1 MSVEEQITQLIDKYE
16 HETNKN
22 QSEADLRAGYIDLLF
37 LALGWNV
44 YNDPQQSTNYRRE
57 GYIRGAGYVD
67 VGLEV
72 AGQPVLMLEAKSFGA
87 LPRSTERTYDR
98 SPEEKQ
104 LFRYARGKRIPYCIL
119 TNFERLNVFN
129 ADHERLILAF
139 DAPSSYLDRLSELL
153 RLSPERVKGGSLPA
167 WERQLEIKDIDEAFL
182 TSLQDWRKLLANAI
196 YKHNHTNPI
205 LETKGKFDFDKLMAA
220 VQRILD
226 RLILIRYADDK
237 EVLKTYDVTEGMLS
251 SYRKKGSYARPDDL
265 MRELID
271 FSHRMDDHHNT
282 TLFQPGHICEQVF
295 VPNEVLEK
303 VLTEINNISF
313 RKFTSDIL
321 GNTYETYLGTKLAI
335 KNGEIKSEERRDIR
349 KAGGIFYTPPM
360 IVRYIVDN
368 TLGYLLKEL
377 EKEHGLRAI
386 EKVKEIKVLDPA
398 CGSGSFL
405 IYAYHVLAQFYRRA
419 NERIENERLKLL
431 TSLSSADM
439 FQRLELFKQLPEP
452 LLDYPRHIL
461 EKQLYGVDIDPE
473 AAEIAAVNLTMQAF
487 AEARREKLPL
497 ILNENIKV
505 GNSLIS
511 GTEEELRRYFGDNWQ
526 AKRPFNWKAEFT
538 NIMDGGGFDVVL
550 GNPPYIQSR
559 NIVDDRERH
568 YYWASYTTDT
578 NHSDVFSF
586 FVQRGIAL
594 LKQGGFLSYILP
606 ATWLQLPSFS
616 SMRKLL
622 LGVSEVKKI
631 ATFEA
636 MRVFQHSEVES
647 LVLVAQKT
655 LQPALDNRCLHE
667 KFVDRDGVRVESI
680 GEISQALWQ
689 QLGII
694 NLVSDPAINSL
705 MTKLGSA
712 PRELPDLVE
721 VIGGLRTGDDAK
733 YLRWEKLGEDDRRL
747 LRGRNVFRYGYEWT
761 GEYVW
766 YRPDLMKSKQCA
778 APKEARFF
786 EAPEKLL
793 LRMIAGGQP
802 IAAYD
807 NQQFYLLQ
815 DNLLLPKSSRH
826 SLKYVLGI
834 LNSRL
839 MWFYLSNVVSNIAVT
854 QSVIKQLPVRCID
867 FDNPT
872 EKKIHDDLVTLVD
885 KTLSLNK
892 PLNDPA
898 FAGHREAIQ
907 KEIDET
913 ERRID
918 EEVYKLY
925 GLTKE
930 EIATVE
936 REHSRSPS

>member
-1 MSVEEQITQLIDKYE
+1 MEE
-16 HETNKN
+16 
-22 QSEADLRAGYIDLLF
+22 
-37 LALGWNV
+37 
-44 YNDPQQSTNYRRE
+44 
-57 GYIRGAGYVD
+57 
-67 VGLEV
+67 
-72 AGQPVLMLEAKSFGA
+72 
-87 LPRSTERTYDR
+87 
-98 SPEEKQ
+98 
-104 LFRYARGKRIPYCIL
+104 
-119 TNFERLNVFN
+119 
-129 ADHERLILAF
+129 
-139 DAPSSYLDRLSELL
+139 
-153 RLSPERVKGGSLPA
+153 
-167 WERQLEIKDIDEAFL
+167 
-182 TSLQDWRKLLANAI
+182 
-196 YKHNHTNPI
+196 
-205 LETKGKFDFDKLMAA
+205 
-220 VQRILD
+220 
-226 RLILIRYADDK
+226 
-237 EVLKTYDVTEGMLS
+237 
-251 SYRKKGSYARPDDL
+251 
-265 MRELID
+265 
-271 FSHRMDDHHNT
+271 
-282 TLFQPGHICEQVF
+282 
-295 VPNEVLEK
+295 
-303 VLTEINNISF
+303 
-313 RKFTSDIL
+313 
-321 GNTYETYLGTKLAI
+321 
-335 KNGEIKSEERRDIR
+335 
-349 KAGGIFYTPPM
+349 
-360 IVRYIVDN
+360 
-368 TLGYLLKEL
+368 
-377 EKEHGLRAI
+377 
-386 EKVKEIKVLDPA
+386 
-398 CGSGSFL
+398 
-405 IYAYHVLAQFYRRA
+405 
-419 NERIENERLKLL
+419 
-431 TSLSSADM
+431 
-439 FQRLELFKQLPEP
+439 
-452 LLDYPRHIL
+452 
-461 EKQLYGVDIDPE
+461 
-473 AAEIAAVNLTMQAF
+473 
-487 AEARREKLPL
+487 
-497 ILNENIKV
+497 
-505 GNSLIS
+505 
-511 GTEEELRRYFGDNWQ
+511 
-526 AKRPFNWKAEFT
+526 
-538 NIMDGGGFDVVL
+538 GGFDVVI

-636 MRVFQHSEVES
+636 IRVFQHSEVES

-667 KFVDRDGVRVESI
+667 KFVDRDGVRLESI

-733 YLRWEKLGEDDRRL
+733 YLRWEKLGKDDRRL

-802 IAAYD
+802 LAAYD

-867 FDNPT
+867 FDNPRDV
-872 EKKIHDDLVTLVD
+872 KMHDDLVALVERMLDLHKRLKEAVGEEKKHLERQIARTDGQID
-885 KTLSLNK
+885 KLVYELYGITEEERK
-892 PLNDPA
+892 
-898 FAGHREAIQ
+898 I
-907 KEIDET
+907 IDEKT
-913 ERRID
+913 
-918 EEVYKLY
+918 
-925 GLTKE
+925 
-930 EIATVE
+930 
-936 REHSRSPS
+936 SP